1 MGGTGMSLRK
11 SLMLFTVLLVLST
24 LLIAD
29 EMGRT
34 ITVNPEG
41 DINSLQKAIDIAQNG
56 DIIKVMPGVYNTKAV
71 INKSLEIVGEK
82 GKVYFEPVDSEI
94 PMIVVIGSDELKFEG
109 INFRGNGRL
118 FQSIMSNVSFRNCK
132 FETSGT
138 AILFSGGSL
147 SISTS
152 VFNGVKEKIK
162 GGFTY
167 RGTAMLVSAANNI
180 EFTNN
185 LVKHMGTG
193 LLVSNVDTLYSQNNK
208 FSENVIGA
216 KFIDV
221 SELDLSKNIFYRNHV
236 AVILSGKG
244 NCSLESNIFS
254 KSTKWDLSLSTE
266 ECKLCSKCVEKP
278 FDGSVYGKENIS
290 DNHIF
295 CPQDSVEILKLFVRK
310 D

>member
-1 MGGTGMSLRK
+1 MSLRK

-109 INFRGNGRL
+109 IKFRGDGRL
-118 FQSIMSNVSFRNCK
+118 FQIIMSNVSFRNCK

-152 VFNGVKEKIK
+152 VFNGVREKIQ

-167 RGTAMLVSAANNI
+167 RGTALLVSAANNI

-193 LLVSNVDTLYSQNNK
+193 LLVSNVDTLYSQNNE

-221 SELDLSKNIFYRNHV
+221 LELGLSENIFYRNHV

-244 NCSLESNIFS
+244 NCFLESNIFS

-266 ECKLCSKCVEKP
+266 ECRLCSKCVEKP
-278 FDGSVYGKENIS
+278 FDGSISGRENIS
-290 DNHIF
+290 DSYGF
-295 CPQDSVEILKLFVRK
+295 CPEDSIEILKLFARK